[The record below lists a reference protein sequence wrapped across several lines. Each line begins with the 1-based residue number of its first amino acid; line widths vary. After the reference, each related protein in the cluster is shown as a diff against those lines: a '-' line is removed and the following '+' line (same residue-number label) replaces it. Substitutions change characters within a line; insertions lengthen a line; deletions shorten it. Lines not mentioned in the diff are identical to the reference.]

1 MNIMQILALVSGIA
15 VTIIGLVLSTDKPI
29 MFLDGTSL
37 FIVIGGTLASAAIS
51 VQIPRLLKLFKIFI
65 NRMLKGKSVDFKLVI
80 TEVIKLSDA
89 FYGKKD
95 LQDFKKNITDP
106 FILEAV
112 DLYTDELVDDE
123 RFIKMLKD
131 RVNNMKK
138 ALMMDINRF
147 KNIGKYPPAFGM
159 MGTTMGMV
167 VLLSGLGGKD
177 AMKTMGPAMA
187 VCLITTLY
195 GVIIAN
201 VLIVPISENIEDSI
215 MEIHLK
221 NQIIAEGFNLIL
233 QKTPPPVLAEELNSF
248 LEEKDRLDWKVV
260 LGA

>member
-1 MNIMQILALVSGIA
+1 MNIMQLLALGSGIA
-15 VTIIGLVLSTDKPI
+15 VTITGLILSTDKPI

-65 NRMLKGKSVDFKLVI
+65 NRMLKGKSVDFKSVI

-89 FYGKKD
+89 FYA
-95 LQDFKKNITDP
+95 KKNLQEYKNNINDP

-112 DLYTDELVDDE
+112 ELYIDELVDDE
-123 RFIKMLKD
+123 KFIKMLKD

-138 ALMMDINRF
+138 ALMMDVNRF

-221 NQIIAEGFNLIL
+221 NQIIAEGFSLIL

-248 LEEKDRLDWKVV
+248 LEVKDRLDWKEV
-260 LGA
+260 LGT

>member
-1 MNIMQILALVSGIA
+1 M
-15 VTIIGLVLSTDKPI
+15 LSTARKI
-29 MFLDGTSL
+29 YRSL
-37 FIVIGGTLASAAIS
+37 
-51 VQIPRLLKLFKIFI
+51 
-65 NRMLKGKSVDFKLVI
+65 
-80 TEVIKLSDA
+80 
-89 FYGKKD
+89 
-95 LQDFKKNITDP
+95 KNITDP
-106 FILEAV
+106 FIAEAI
-112 DLYTDELVDDE
+112 DLYTDDLVDDE

-131 RVNNMKK
+131 RVRNMKK
-138 ALMMDINRF
+138 SLMMDINRF

-215 MEIHLK
+215 MEIDLK
-221 NQIIAEGFNLIL
+221 NQIIAEGLI
-233 QKTPPPVLAEELNSF
+233 
-248 LEEKDRLDWKVV
+248 
-260 LGA
+260 

>member
-1 MNIMQILALVSGIA
+1 M
-15 VTIIGLVLSTDKPI
+15 
-29 MFLDGTSL
+29 
-37 FIVIGGTLASAAIS
+37 
-51 VQIPRLLKLFKIFI
+51 
-65 NRMLKGKSVDFKLVI
+65 
-80 TEVIKLSDA
+80 IKLSDA
-89 FYGKKD
+89 FYAKEFTEYKN
-95 LQDFKKNITDP
+95 NITDP

-112 DLYTDELVDDE
+112 ELYIDELVDDE
-123 RFIKMLKD
+123 KFIKMLKD

-138 ALMMDINRF
+138 ALMMDVNRF

-221 NQIIAEGFNLIL
+221 NQIIAEGFSLIL

-248 LEEKDRLDWKVV
+248 LEVKDRLDWKEV
-260 LGA
+260 LGT